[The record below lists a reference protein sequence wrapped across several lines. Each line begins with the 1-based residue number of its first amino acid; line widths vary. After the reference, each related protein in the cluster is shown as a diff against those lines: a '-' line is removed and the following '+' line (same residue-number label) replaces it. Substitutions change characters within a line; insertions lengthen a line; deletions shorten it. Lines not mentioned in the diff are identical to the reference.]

1 MLPQKKGRRAVEQD
15 SLSILGLYTYLQ
27 ITHVNR
33 YTCMYTTSAHIHKEE
48 EKGEEEDKATAAV
61 DPTGPIQEIV
71 THTYVTY
78 VCKSTQ
84 RYVF

>member
-1 MLPQKKGRRAVEQD
+1 
-15 SLSILGLYTYLQ
+15 
-27 ITHVNR
+27 
-33 YTCMYTTSAHIHKEE
+33 MYTTSAHIHKEE